1 VETILTYEYRFR
13 GEATKDRG
21 PLTFTITITV
31 R

>member
-1 VETILTYEYRFR
+1 VETTLTYEYRFR

-21 PLTFTITITV
+21 PLTFTITV